1 MFDHAYI
8 TTLYPKL
15 ENTHYFQTKIIYE
28 YWHLVHKTSS
38 VHVKKLYDNQYIFG
52 LQ

>member
-38 VHVKKLYDNQYIFG
+38 VHVKKLHFWTPMKFG
-52 LQ
+52 